1 MIKRFSFNFSLF
13 LFLSDLALVVI
24 ALLLATEL
32 RQFVP
37 LGREFDSPQLP
48 LFVYVIAL
56 LIWAFIFILF
66 EVYLPTRSLRL
77 INELQVIARATIFAW
92 LSFTGALYLT
102 FRLASRLQVVY
113 FGLLFAMLVTVHRI
127 AVRLVFR
134 ITGGRSQDARKVLV
148 IGTGKA
154 ARDVGQMIQQ
164 HAWAGLYLFGYVR
177 SQPTGET
184 ELYGKPVF
192 GPYMKT
198 LDIISD
204 QGISEV
210 VIAVPS
216 LEEQDTAELI
226 YALHSQPVNLR
237 IVPDYFDLVFL
248 RANVENFGS
257 LPLLTLKEPSLDPFQ
272 RLTKRVFD
280 LIVTSVLMIPALPL
294 MGLIAAAIKLDDP
307 GPALFKQ
314 DRVGEGGKIFQM
326 MKFRT
331 MIIGAEKMQEAMAE
345 INEDGILIHKR
356 PDDPRITRI
365 GHFLRRTSL
374 DELPQFFNILKGD
387 MSLVGPRP
395 EMPWLVDKYDAWQRK
410 RFEVPQGLTG
420 WWQVNGRAERM
431 MHLHTDE
438 DLFYIRNYSLALD
451 IQIILRT
458 VLVVLTGRGA
468 Y

>member
-1 MIKRFSFNFSLF
+1 
-13 LFLSDLALVVI
+13 
-24 ALLLATEL
+24 
-32 RQFVP
+32 
-37 LGREFDSPQLP
+37 
-48 LFVYVIAL
+48 
-56 LIWAFIFILF
+56 
-66 EVYLPTRSLRL
+66 
-77 INELQVIARATIFAW
+77 
-92 LSFTGALYLT
+92 
-102 FRLASRLQVVY
+102 
-113 FGLLFAMLVTVHRI
+113 
-127 AVRLVFR
+127 
-134 ITGGRSQDARKVLV
+134 
-148 IGTGKA
+148 
-154 ARDVGQMIQQ
+154 
-164 HAWAGLYLFGYVR
+164 LYLFGYIR
-177 SQPTGET
+177 GQPTGKT
-184 ELYGKPVF
+184 ELDDKPVF

-198 LDIISD
+198 LDIIAD
-204 QGISEV
+204 QDISEII
-210 VIAVPS
+210 IAVPS
-216 LEEQDTAELI
+216 REEQDTAELI

-248 RANVENFGS
+248 RADVENFGS

-294 MGLIAAAIKLDDP
+294 MGLIAIAIKLDDP
-307 GPALFKQ
+307 GPALFRQ
-314 DRVGEGGKIFQM
+314 ERIGEGGKIFEM

-356 PDDPRITRI
+356 PDDPRITRL

-395 EMPWLVDKYDAWQRK
+395 EMPWLVDKYDLWQRK

-420 WWQVNGRAERM
+420 WWQVNGRSDRV

-451 IQIILRT
+451 IQIVLRT
-458 VLVVLTGRGA
+458 ILVVLTGRGA